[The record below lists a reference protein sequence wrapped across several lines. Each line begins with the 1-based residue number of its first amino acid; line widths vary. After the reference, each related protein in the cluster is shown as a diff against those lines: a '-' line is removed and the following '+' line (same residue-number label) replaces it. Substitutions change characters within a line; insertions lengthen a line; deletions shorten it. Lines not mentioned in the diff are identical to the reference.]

1 MHILEPTELAEVVLS
16 GSMSFGKSVKAAFLG
31 WNRYQGVSTRPDF
44 WWFQLFSVLSFLG
57 LAIIGALVLEPFG
70 ETGLDIATLLFVGYF
85 IILFIIG
92 LSVTVRRLR
101 DAGLAWGLIFL
112 HFVPL
117 IGAALLYVFAL
128 FPSKNSTAP
137 SVEVKPSEKTTPSSA
152 DDEIESKLLRLAKLR
167 DDGTISDEK
176 FEAAKRKLLE
186 NEGDLP

>member
-1 MHILEPTELAEVVLS
+1 MHILEPSQRAEVVLS
-16 GSMSFGKSVKAAFLG
+16 GFMSFGKSAKAAFLG

-70 ETGLDIATLLFVGYF
+70 ETGLDIAALLFVGHF

-112 HFVPL
+112 HFAPL
-117 IGAALLYVFAL
+117 IGAAALYVFAL
-128 FPSKNSTAP
+128 FPSKNLAATSL
-137 SVEVKPSEKTTPSSA
+137 EEKPIETTTTSSA
-152 DDEIESKLLRLAKLR
+152 DDEIKSKLLRLAKLR
-167 DDGTISDEK
+167 DAGTISDQK
-176 FEAAKRKLLE
+176 FEAAKKKLLE
-186 NEGDLP
+186 N

>member
-1 MHILEPTELAEVVLS
+1 MHILEPTERAEVVLS
-16 GSMSFGKSVKAAFLG
+16 GFMSFGKSVKAAFLG

-70 ETGLDIATLLFVGYF
+70 ESGLDIATLLFVGYF
-85 IILFIIG
+85 ITLFIIG
-92 LSVTVRRLR
+92 LSLTVRRLR

-117 IGAALLYVFAL
+117 IGATLLYVFAL
-128 FPSKNSTAP
+128 FPSKNSSAP
-137 SVEVKPSEKTTPSSA
+137 SVEAKPSVTTMPSSA

-186 NEGDLP
+186 N